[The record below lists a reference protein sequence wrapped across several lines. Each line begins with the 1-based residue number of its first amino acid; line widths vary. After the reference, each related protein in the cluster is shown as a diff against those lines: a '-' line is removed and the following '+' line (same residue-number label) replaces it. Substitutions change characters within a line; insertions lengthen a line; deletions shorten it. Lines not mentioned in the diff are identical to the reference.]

1 MIWSYAK
8 PFNEKMRDNRFF
20 NTFNQWYKNRKNTNL
35 SCWYKNTQ
43 QKPKPNNVYKAGLKA
58 CNFIEKRLQHR
69 CFSVKFPKFLRTP
82 FLKEHL

>member
-43 QKPKPNNVYKAGLKA
+43 QKPKPNGLQPKG
-58 CNFIEKRLQHR
+58 LQLYWKDTPTQVFL
-69 CFSVKFPKFLRTP
+69 CEISKIFKNTFS
-82 FLKEHL
+82 